1 MTISAGIKEALESES
16 GVPEMNRWKSRQLS
30 EAVQL
35 FLIAFAAIGLL
46 WAALERLIYGEIQ
59 PRIVDDLI
67 SLAWSGMAWCAYYL
81 GREHERR
88 TPRT

>member
-30 EAVQL
+30 EAVRL
-35 FLIAFAAIGLL
+35 FLIA
-46 WAALERLIYGEIQ
+46 
-59 PRIVDDLI
+59 V
-67 SLAWSGMAWCAYYL
+67 AWCAYYL